1 MLDYS
6 EINDNDNDPEVQRTY
21 ATGHNRIYFHT
32 ETCMPIHAQQLD
44 YDSEGEKDPKWL
56 QRKTKQMIDEF
67 SDVNE
72 GEKELMKM
80 WNLHVMHYGYFYFLK
95 IKKFK

>member
-1 MLDYS
+1 MDENELES
-6 EINDNDNDPEVQRTY
+6 QRPYT
-21 ATGHNRIYFHT
+21 TGHNRIYFHT
-32 ETCMPIHAQQLD
+32 ETCLPIPAKELD

-72 GEKELMKM
+72 GEKELMKL
-80 WNLHVMHYGYFYFLK
+80 WNLHVM
-95 IKKFK
+95 KFG